1 MFPKKGQVVK
11 QQPKRWMK
19 EKQPMAL
26 FEKLNDVDDNIASG
40 WTLNGS
46 TFSDEGTMKEWLVTK
61 SKIPMA
67 ASSSGVHEAT
77 TSI

>member
-40 WTLNGS
+40 
-46 TFSDEGTMKEWLVTK
+46 
-61 SKIPMA
+61 
-67 ASSSGVHEAT
+67 
-77 TSI
+77 